1 MVAAGTVRLRSGE
14 SVSALGQSV
23 HDHPRDAATRQA
35 RIRALRHGIDLG
47 MTLIDTAPDAE
58 QLVGDAIARHRDDV
72 FLVARVPVARAREL
86 TGACSRTLR
95 RLGTDR
101 LDLYLL
107 HGRGSVD
114 LEATVHG
121 LERLRAA
128 GLIRHWG
135 VADFSLPALTE
146 VLLTTTD
153 CAADE
158 VRYDLAHRGVE
169 WDLLNRCRERDV
181 LVLASTPL
189 ELQPHRRL
197 FEVAERHGATP
208 NQISLAWLLSHEGLV
223 AIAPAETREQA
234 EEHRA
239 AAEIRLDGHD
249 HAVLDD
255 GFPPPLGPR
264 PLTHISLDG

>member
-14 SVSALGQSV
+14 PVSVLGQGV
-23 HDHPRDAATRQA
+23 RDHTRDAATRRA
-35 RIRALRHGIDLG
+35 RILALQHGIDLG
-47 MTLIDTAPDAE
+47 MTLIDAAPDGE
-58 QLVGDAIARHRDDV
+58 ELVGDAIVRRRDDI
-72 FLVARVPVARAREL
+72 FLVARLPVARA
-86 TGACSRTLR
+86 GDMAGSCMRTLR

-114 LEATVHG
+114 LEATVDDF
-121 LERLRAA
+121 ERLRAA

-135 VADFSLPALTE
+135 VADFSLPSFTELFLTDP
-146 VLLTTTD
+146 D
-153 CAADE
+153 CAAEE
-158 VRYDLAHRGVE
+158 VWYDLAHRGVE
-169 WDLLNRCRERDV
+169 WDLLDRCRERDV
-181 LVLASTPL
+181 LVLASTTL
-189 ELQPHRRL
+189 ELRPHPRL
-197 FEVAERHGATP
+197 SEVAERHGATP
-208 NQISLAWLLSHEGLV
+208 DQISLAWLLSHEGLV
-223 AIAPAETREQA
+223 AIAPAETRERA

-264 PLTHISLDG
+264 PLTHL